1 MPLMNRLLTA
11 LLLSLAACAAPSG
24 AQGGSS
30 VEAPQGGE
38 SLGVELSSLFVG
50 DTELLFDA
58 DTGRKR
64 VKYFVKPPIMPL
76 LTNS

>member
-1 MPLMNRLLTA
+1 MLDLEVWGRVKKTSTKHLSRNFRSFRERSSDNGT
-11 LLLSLAACAAPSG
+11 LLS
-24 AQGGSS
+24 
-30 VEAPQGGE
+30 
-38 SLGVELSSLFVG
+38 GVKLSSLFVG